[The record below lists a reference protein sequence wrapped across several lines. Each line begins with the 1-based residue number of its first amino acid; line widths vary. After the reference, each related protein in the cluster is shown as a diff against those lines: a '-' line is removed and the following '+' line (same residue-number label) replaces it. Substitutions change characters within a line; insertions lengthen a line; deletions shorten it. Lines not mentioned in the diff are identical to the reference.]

1 MSSEFIDEDMMEE
14 IANFLSPKE
23 NTNDNSYT
31 GDSQKNILVNHIIST
46 LQSFSPDDIN
56 KFFREVNAGLSKRFA
71 SVVVSRKF
79 RDLPQGK
86 LRTKIR

>member
-1 MSSEFIDEDMMEE
+1 MTTEGDAISFPEETKMTAIEMPALIDNVVSS
-14 IANFLSPKE
+14 
-23 NTNDNSYT
+23 
-31 GDSQKNILVNHIIST
+31 

-86 LRTKIR
+86 FRIKNSTMYFLILREVIF